1 MPPLSPIL
9 LLATSSARGEICGG
23 PVSLLPMLVPDP
35 SDCTAFFTC
44 LAATSNEGGRR
55 WAPVPGSCPPG
66 TRFTGTHCE
75 AMPRCQPPP
84 PRGAA
89 EGRRWCE
96 TPPFSFCSNW
106 RHKEIQERKAGC
118 CLGPGLPSSSDVNL
132 MGSEKEHTGQ
142 IEDGQTAVGK
152 PNTDEHMDTWNEPK
166 SETEI
171 AASSDS
177 EPAPEPEA
185 EPSKDDDKLEQATSE
200 ALLQKNVDNSI
211 STVSSIL
218 NQSTAETELF
228 EDTEEK
234 GDNNLRPHR
243 NLKNFKISVEMSEEN
258 KVVFKVPKE
267 QVDITEEIRDVFKPL
282 PGDDKVFLEINEKKT
297 EADMSSLT
305 VQSLQELEA
314 LVVQQVKNIVK
325 RQNGTQ

>member
-1 MPPLSPIL
+1 MI
-9 LLATSSARGEICGG
+9 RYHIQIY
-23 PVSLLPMLVPDP
+23 
-35 SDCTAFFTC
+35 F
-44 LAATSNEGGRR
+44 R
-55 WAPVPGSCPPG
+55 
-66 TRFTGTHCE
+66 
-75 AMPRCQPPP
+75 
-84 PRGAA
+84 
-89 EGRRWCE
+89 CE

-118 CLGPGLPSSSDVNL
+118 CLGPGLPSSNDVNV
-132 MGSEKEHTGQ
+132 MGSEKEHAGQ
-142 IEDGQTAVGK
+142 IKDGQTAVGK
-152 PNTDEHMDTWNEPK
+152 PNTDEHIDTWNEPK
-166 SETEI
+166 SEPEI

-185 EPSKDDDKLEQATSE
+185 EPSTDGDKLEQATSSQT
-200 ALLQKNVDNSI
+200 LLQKNVDNSI
-211 STVSSIL
+211 STVNSSVL
-218 NQSTAETELF
+218 NQSTAEAELF

-243 NLKNFKISVEMSEEN
+243 NLKNFKISVEMSEQN

-267 QVDITEEIRDVFKPL
+267 QVDITDEIRDVFKPL
-282 PGDDKVFLEINEKKT
+282 PGDDEVFLEINEEKT
-297 EADMSSLT
+297 EADVSSLT

>member
-1 MPPLSPIL
+1 MTTYP
-9 LLATSSARGEICGG
+9 
-23 PVSLLPMLVPDP
+23 SL
-35 SDCTAFFTC
+35 
-44 LAATSNEGGRR
+44 R
-55 WAPVPGSCPPG
+55 WVPVPGSCPPG

-75 AMPRCQPPP
+75 PMPRCQAPP

-89 EGRRWCE
+89 EGQRWCETPSFCFYSNSINRFIHQISYLNIFRCE

-106 RHKEIQERKAGC
+106 RREERQGRKAGC
-118 CLGPGLPSSSDVNL
+118 CLNLPSNSDLDV
-132 MGSEKEHTGQ
+132 MGSEKEHGGQ
-142 IEDGQTAVGK
+142 IKDGQTAVGK
-152 PNTDEHMDTWNEPK
+152 PNTDEHIDTWNEPK
-166 SETEI
+166 SKPDI

-177 EPAPEPEA
+177 EPAPEPEP
-185 EPSKDDDKLEQATSE
+185 EPSTDGEKLEQSISE
-200 ALLQKNVDNSI
+200 ASQALLEQNVDNSI
-211 STVSSIL
+211 STVSSVL
-218 NQSTAETELF
+218 NKSTAETELF

-267 QVDITEEIRDVFKPL
+267 QVDITDEIRDVFKPL
-282 PGDDKVFLEINEKKT
+282 PGDDEDFLEINEEKT
-297 EADMSSLT
+297 EANVNSLT